1 MQKLYYASHE
11 IITAKLICFY
21 QFIFHL
27 HFIMYCEAIYML
39 FKYIEINI
47 LQKYLSCE
55 IHLSYSPNICF
66 IIRYEIS
73 RNLKRHSI

>member
-1 MQKLYYASHE
+1 MQKLYYTSHE

-21 QFIFHL
+21 EFIFHL
-27 HFIMYCEAIYML
+27 HFIMYCEAIYIL

-55 IHLSYSPNICF
+55 IH
-66 IIRYEIS
+66 
-73 RNLKRHSI
+73 